1 MLARLSLVCLVVG
14 CSKVS
19 PEDAAIQK
27 SAKAK
32 AEVVQSAL
40 VKGDLG
46 TVADHTHPK
55 IIEDLGGREKMLAV
69 LKRGLDDLKAQ
80 GIDLR
85 GVKVLDPS
93 RPVKAGKNTYIHVPM
108 ELEMNAP
115 GQRLR
120 DRGGLVGVT
129 SDGGMTWVFAD
140 TAPGRAALKKLIP
153 DLPDSLD
160 IPAKGP
166 PTVLDD

>member
-40 VKGDLG
+40 VKGDLE

-55 IIEDLGGREKMLAV
+55 IIEELGGREKMLAV
-69 LKRGLDDLKAQ
+69 LKRGLDDMKAQ

-108 ELEMNAP
+108 ELMNAP

-129 SDGGMTWVFAD
+129 SDGGKTWVFAD
-140 TAPGRAALKKLIP
+140 TAPGRAAIKKLIP

-160 IPAKGP
+160 IPAKGKP
-166 PTVLDD
+166 QVIED